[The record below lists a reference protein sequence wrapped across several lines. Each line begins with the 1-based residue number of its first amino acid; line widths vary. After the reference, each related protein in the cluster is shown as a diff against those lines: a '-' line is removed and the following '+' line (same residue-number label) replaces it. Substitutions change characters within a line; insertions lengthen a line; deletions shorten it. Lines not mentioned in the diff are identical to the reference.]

1 MPEGDTIFRAA
12 RTLNR
17 ALASH
22 QVTAFE
28 TVLPH
33 LDRVNV
39 DTPLIGRTI
48 QNVTAQGKWL
58 LIHFSEDLILLT
70 HMLMS
75 GSWHIYRPGEIWQ
88 RPARD
93 MRIVIHT
100 ANFVG
105 VAFSVPIAKFHTA
118 DSLSREKRFA
128 SLGPSVLADSFDST
142 AALERLRS
150 VSDME
155 VGEALLNQSVMAGIG
170 NVYKSEICFL
180 CKIDPFRLISSLSVA
195 ETHDLVAA
203 AHRLLTANVAEN
215 STDRI
220 VTYTG
225 MRRTTGRSDPS
236 ERLYVYRRAGE
247 PCRHCATPILSRKQG
262 PNVRTT
268 FWCPQCQPAGARLI
282 YKTARP

>member
-100 ANFVG
+100 ANFVA

-118 DSLSREKRFA
+118 DSLSRDKRFA

-203 AHRLLTANVAEN
+203 AYRLLTANVAEN